1 VNIALAALFFFIL
14 HLVVSVVIQRSFSLV
29 AVETI
34 LLFPAHCPLSPPSE
48 LRLQRRDGDAKPWRF
63 LRALRHD
70 RRPINLRIAPAAFFF
85 SLLLL
90 LLFSL
95 VGSII
100 KRVIS
105 VVAIQ
110 TILLLP
116 THCPLRPLAQLGLQ
130 MRHGHAEPWRLFRA
144 RWHDRRPLDVR
155 IAFVALFFLLARA
168 FIIVIKQSSFLFA
181 VSTVLLLPAHCPLR
195 PLAKLR
201 LQRWRRH
208 AKPWRFFQAMWHDR
222 RPLNLRIALAVI
234 FLQILHL
241 LLFNLMVN
249 IIKLVIGIVAVNTIL
264 LTPTHCPLR
273 PVAERRLQRRHGNA
287 KPWHLF
293 QVLRHDRRPLGPPL
307 APVSLLLLILLLSL
321 LRKIEVK
328 LRREGVHGLIQ
339 GQAGKRCWRGRTDL
353 RQRRILKLELWMRIW
368 HLTEAEVV
376 WIRRCVVHHFAER
389 ESAVSG
395 RR

>member
-130 MRHGHAEPWRLFRA
+130 MWHG
-144 RWHDRRPLDVR
+144 
-155 IAFVALFFLLARA
+155 
-168 FIIVIKQSSFLFA
+168 
-181 VSTVLLLPAHCPLR
+181 
-195 PLAKLR
+195 
-201 LQRWRRH
+201 H
-208 AKPWRFFQAMWHDR
+208 AKPWRFLWALWHDR
-222 RPLNLRIALAVI
+222 RPLNVRIALALC
-234 FLQILHL
+234 FL
-241 LLFNLMVN
+241 LLLLLLSNVAS
-249 IIKLVIGIVAVNTIL
+249 IVKLITGADAINTVVVL
-264 LTPTHCPLR
+264 PTHCPLR
-273 PVAERRLQRRHGNA
+273 PIAELRVQRRHGNA

-293 QVLRHDRRPLGPPL
+293 QVYRHDRRPLGLPL
-307 APVSLLLLILLLSL
+307 VPASLLLFLSL
-321 LRKIEVK
+321 FRKIEVK
-328 LRREGVHGLIQ
+328 LRKESVHGLIQ
-339 GQAGKRCWRGRTDL
+339 SQARKRRWGGLLLARVSLLFSLFCKAEAEDETGSVHWFIQAQANKRRWRGRTDL
-353 RQRRILKLELWMRIW
+353 
-368 HLTEAEVV
+368 
-376 WIRRCVVHHFAER
+376 
-389 ESAVSG
+389 
-395 RR
+395 